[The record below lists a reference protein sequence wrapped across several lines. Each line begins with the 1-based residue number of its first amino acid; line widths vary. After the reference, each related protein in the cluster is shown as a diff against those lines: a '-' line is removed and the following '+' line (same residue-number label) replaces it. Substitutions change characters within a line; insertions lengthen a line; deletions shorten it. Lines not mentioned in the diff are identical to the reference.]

1 MDYGVGPRAFGSGII
16 VGSRAIRR
24 VRKGQQMAISENQVR
39 HVAML
44 ARLGLTDG
52 QVTSLGVELNDILRQ
67 VDRIS
72 ELDLTGVE
80 PTAHAVPLTNVARP
94 DVVRPCLSREDA
106 LLNAP
111 EQQDGA
117 FLIPKF
123 GG

>member
-1 MDYGVGPRAFGSGII
+1 MP
-16 VGSRAIRR
+16 
-24 VRKGQQMAISENQVR
+24 ISEEQVR

-44 ARLGLTDG
+44 ARLGLSDEQIAG
-52 QVTSLGVELNDILRQ
+52 LGVELNDILVQ
-67 VDRIS
+67 IDLIQS
-72 ELDLTGVE
+72 LDLDDIE
-80 PTAHAVPLTNVARP
+80 PTTHAAEVVNVTRP
-94 DVVRPCLSREDA
+94 DVVRPCLPREAA

>member
-1 MDYGVGPRAFGSGII
+1 
-16 VGSRAIRR
+16 
-24 VRKGQQMAISENQVR
+24 MAISEDQVR

-44 ARLGLTDG
+44 ARLGLTDE
-52 QVTSLGVELNDILRQ
+52 QVASLGVELNDILLQ

-72 ELDLTGVE
+72 ALDLADVE
-80 PTAHAVPLTNVARP
+80 PTAHAVAVTNVTRP
-94 DVVRPCLSREDA
+94 DVVRPGLSREDA
-106 LLNAP
+106 LRNAP

>member
-1 MDYGVGPRAFGSGII
+1 
-16 VGSRAIRR
+16 
-24 VRKGQQMAISENQVR
+24 MAISEAQVR

-44 ARLGLTDG
+44 ARLGLTDE
-52 QVTSLGVELNDILRQ
+52 QISSLGVELNDILAQ

-72 ELDLTGVE
+72 AVDLTGVE
-80 PTAHAVPLTNVARP
+80 PTAHAVPVTNVTRP
-94 DVVRPCLSREDA
+94 DEVRPCLSREDA

>member
-1 MDYGVGPRAFGSGII
+1 
-16 VGSRAIRR
+16 
-24 VRKGQQMAISENQVR
+24 MAISEQQVR

-44 ARLGLTDG
+44 ARLGLTDE
-52 QVTSLGVELNDILRQ
+52 QVSALGGELNSILEQ

-72 ELDLTGVE
+72 ALDLSDVE
-80 PTAHAVPLTNVARP
+80 PTAHAVPVTNVTRP
-94 DVVRPCLSREDA
+94 DVVRPCLSREDV

>member
-1 MDYGVGPRAFGSGII
+1 
-16 VGSRAIRR
+16 
-24 VRKGQQMAISENQVR
+24 MAISEEQVR
-39 HVAML
+39 YVAML
-44 ARLGLTDG
+44 ARLGLTDE
-52 QVTSLGVELNDILRQ
+52 QVSSLGTELNDILEQ

-72 ELDLTGVE
+72 KLDLSGVE
-80 PTAHAVPLTNVARP
+80 PTAHSISITNVTRP
-94 DVVRPCLSREDA
+94 DVVRPCLTREAA

>member
-1 MDYGVGPRAFGSGII
+1 
-16 VGSRAIRR
+16 
-24 VRKGQQMAISENQVR
+24 MAISEDQVR

-44 ARLGLTDG
+44 ARLGLSDV
-52 QVTSLGVELNDILRQ
+52 QIAHLSVDLNDILVQ
-67 VDRIS
+67 VDRIQA
-72 ELDLTGVE
+72 LDLTGVE
-80 PTAHAVPLTNVARP
+80 PTTHAAEVVNVVRA
-94 DVVRPCLSREDA
+94 DEVRPCLSREAA

>member
-1 MDYGVGPRAFGSGII
+1 
-16 VGSRAIRR
+16 
-24 VRKGQQMAISENQVR
+24 MAISEQQVR

-44 ARLGLTDG
+44 ARLGLTDE
-52 QVTSLGVELNDILRQ
+52 QVSALGGELNSILEQ

-72 ELDLTGVE
+72 ALDLSDVE
-80 PTAHAVPLTNVARP
+80 PTAHAVPVTNVTRP

>member
-1 MDYGVGPRAFGSGII
+1 
-16 VGSRAIRR
+16 
-24 VRKGQQMAISENQVR
+24 MAISDEQVH

-44 ARLGLTDG
+44 ARLGLTDEQLAALSG
-52 QVTSLGVELNDILRQ
+52 ELNDILVQ

-72 ELDLTGVE
+72 ALDLTDVE
-80 PTAHAVPLTNVARP
+80 PTAHAVAVSNVTRP
-94 DVVRPCLSREDA
+94 DEITPGLSQQDA

-117 FLIPKF
+117 FLIPRF